1 MLQQQIVLVIFIFI
15 RINFDFLEKFKINSV
30 TSLLPGESKSC

>member
-1 MLQQQIVLVIFIFI
+1 MLQEQIVLVIFIFI
-15 RINFDFLEKFKINSV
+15 RINFDLEKFKINSV